1 MLMKLGRSP
10 QMPMLALKVVRGVV
24 AEMVLVVEVVEV
36 VLVVVVEEEVVVV
49 VVVVVVVAVVVV
61 VVEVEVR
68 RWIWHLCHSSIGS
81 KPMTYQ
87 L

>member
-1 MLMKLGRSP
+1 MF
-10 QMPMLALKVVRGVV
+10 MLALKVVRGVV
-24 AEMVLVVEVVEV
+24 AEMVLVVEVV
-36 VLVVVVEEEVVVV
+36 VVVV
-49 VVVVVVVAVVVV
+49 VQE
-61 VVEVEVR
+61 EVEVR